1 MVLRCP
7 HDDRNSR
14 QQITACTRKE
24 ERAVSQI
31 NRPALYLVD
40 QIWSP
45 AMVLGRLA
53 AILGTVTLIDSGF
66 SMHSMAKRAGRF
78 TVLAQHSRYRD
89 RSAVVSHPRGR

>member
-24 ERAVSQI
+24 ERAVSQT
-31 NRPALYLVD
+31 NRPALHLVD

-45 AMVLGRLA
+45 TMVLGLLA
-53 AILGTVTLIDSGF
+53 AILGVVTLIDSGF
-66 SMHSMAKRAGRF
+66 SMHIMAKRAGRF
-78 TVLAQHSRYRD
+78 TDLTQHSRHRD